1 MATKYYITADLKRDA
16 NQDEKRRLP
25 ASAEIY
31 LGRMKAVIEA
41 ENWQEAMQI
50 GKRLIRGNLKKGVD
64 AINFVWMPV
73 EDAEKLGDAE
83 IYRKIPTATWLT
95 YYRIKA
101 GLTQRQLAEK
111 SDINIRLVQK
121 YESGE
126 YDPANMTAKSLL
138 EISDALEIDPHCLIL
153 GEGK

>member
-16 NQDEKRRLP
+16 NQDEKRQLP

-41 ENWQEAMQI
+41 ENWQDAMQI

-64 AINFVWMPV
+64 DINLGRMLVG
-73 EDAEKLGDAE
+73 EGEKAGDPE
-83 IYRKIPTATWLT
+83 FYRKTPAATWLT

-101 GLTQRQLAEK
+101 GFTQRQLAEK
-111 SDINIRLVQK
+111 SDINVRLVQK
-121 YESGE
+121 YEGGE
-126 YDPANMTAKSLL
+126 YDLSNMTAKSLL
-138 EISDALEIDPHCLIL
+138 AISDALEIDPHCLIL
-153 GEGK
+153 GE

>member
-25 ASAEIY
+25 ASAKIY

-41 ENWQEAMQI
+41 ENWQDAIQV
-50 GKRLIRGNLKKGVD
+50 GKRLIRGNLKKDVD
-64 AINFVWMPV
+64 AINFAWMPV

-126 YDPANMTAKSLL
+126 YDLANMTAKSLL
-138 EISDALEIDPHCLIL
+138 EISDALEIDPHCLIF
-153 GEGK
+153 GE

>member
-1 MATKYYITADLKRDA
+1 MKYYITADLKRDV
-16 NQDEKRRLP
+16 NQDEKRQLP
-25 ASAEIY
+25 TGAEIY
-31 LGRMKAVIEA
+31 LGKMKAVVESD
-41 ENWQEAMQI
+41 NWQDAMQI

-101 GLTQRQLAEK
+101 GITQRQLTEK

-126 YDPANMTAKSLL
+126 YDLSNMTAKSLL
-138 EISDALEIDPHCLIL
+138 AISDALEIDPHCLVF
-153 GEGK
+153 GE

>member
-1 MATKYYITADLKRDA
+1 MKYYITAGLKRDV
-16 NQDEKRRLP
+16 NQDEKRQLP
-25 ASAEIY
+25 TGAEIY
-31 LGRMKAVIEA
+31 LGKMKAVVGSD
-41 ENWQEAMQI
+41 NWQDAMQI
-50 GKRLIRGNLKKGVD
+50 GKRLIRGNLKKDVD
-64 AINFVWMPV
+64 AINFAWMPV

-126 YDPANMTAKSLL
+126 YDLSNMTAKSLL
-138 EISDALEIDPHCLIL
+138 AISDALEIDPHCLIF
-153 GEGK
+153 GE

>member
-1 MATKYYITADLKRDA
+1 MATKYYITADLKRDV
-16 NQDEKRRLP
+16 NQDEKRQLP
-25 ASAEIY
+25 TGAEIY
-31 LGRMKAVIEA
+31 LGKMKAVVESD
-41 ENWQEAMQI
+41 NWQEAMQI

-111 SDINIRLVQK
+111 SDINIRLIQK
-121 YESGE
+121 HEGGE
-126 YDPANMTAKSLL
+126 YDLSNMTAKSLL
-138 EISDALEIDPHCLIL
+138 AISDALEIDPHCLIF
-153 GEGK
+153 GE

>member
-1 MATKYYITADLKRDA
+1 MKYYITADLKRDV
-16 NQDEKRRLP
+16 NQDKKRQLP
-25 ASAEIY
+25 TGAEIY
-31 LGRMKAVIEA
+31 LGKMKAVVESD
-41 ENWQEAMQI
+41 NWQDAMQI
-50 GKRLIRGNLKKGVD
+50 GKRLIRGNLKKDVD
-64 AINFVWMPV
+64 AINFAWMPV
-73 EDAEKLGDAE
+73 EDAEKLADAE

-126 YDPANMTAKSLL
+126 YDLSNMTAKSLL
-138 EISDALEIDPHCLIL
+138 AISDALEIDPHCLIL

>member
-1 MATKYYITADLKRDA
+1 MKYYITADLKRDV
-16 NQDEKRRLP
+16 NQDKKRQLP
-25 ASAEIY
+25 TGAEIY
-31 LGRMKAVIEA
+31 LGKMKAVVESD
-41 ENWQEAMQI
+41 NWQDAMQI
-50 GKRLIRGNLKKGVD
+50 GKRLIRGNLKKDVD
-64 AINFVWMPV
+64 AINFAWMPV

-126 YDPANMTAKSLL
+126 YDLSNMTAKSLL
-138 EISDALEIDPHCLIL
+138 AISDALEIDPRCLIL

>member
-1 MATKYYITADLKRDA
+1 MKYYITADLKRDV
-16 NQDEKRRLP
+16 NQDKKRQLP
-25 ASAEIY
+25 TGAEIY
-31 LGRMKAVIEA
+31 LGKMKAVVESD
-41 ENWQEAMQI
+41 NWQDAMQI
-50 GKRLIRGNLKKGVD
+50 GKRLIRGNLKKDVD
-64 AINFVWMPV
+64 AINFAWMPV
-73 EDAEKLGDAE
+73 EDAEKLADAE

-126 YDPANMTAKSLL
+126 YDLSNMTAKSLL
-138 EISDALEIDPHCLIL
+138 AISDALEIDPHCLIF
-153 GEGK
+153 GE

>member
-1 MATKYYITADLKRDA
+1 MKYYITADLKRDV
-16 NQDEKRRLP
+16 NQDKKRQLP
-25 ASAEIY
+25 TGAEIY
-31 LGRMKAVIEA
+31 LGKMKAVVESD
-41 ENWQEAMQI
+41 NWQDAMQI
-50 GKRLIRGNLKKGVD
+50 GKRLIRGNLKKDVD
-64 AINFVWMPV
+64 AINFAWMPV

-126 YDPANMTAKSLL
+126 YDLSNMTAKSLL
-138 EISDALEIDPHCLIL
+138 AISDALEIDPRCLIS